1 MVYKLKPLELALEF
15 EDRTYQLGDTIDI
28 ELSLAP
34 NGDVD
39 VREGR
44 VDLVCEEVYA
54 SSEGG
59 IVGISSGAIQGGNIF
74 KSTDYVPMSSWVSQR
89 TESYVHSSV
98 VFLADTT
105 LRSGSSGTYSVKLPI
120 QRQPPTH
127 VDEARDLHRDAESS
141 WSFKWRLMASVDI
154 VRGRNPKRQRT
165 VKVALPQAPIEG
177 GVGDKAGMSTR
188 KAGSIG
194 QARRQRRARR

>member
-15 EDRTYQLGDTIDI
+15 EDRIYELGDTIDI

-34 NGDVD
+34 NGDVE

-44 VDLVCEEVYA
+44 VDLLCEEVYSTSQA
-54 SSEGG
+54 G
-59 IVGISSGAIQGGNIF
+59 IVGITGDAMQGGNVF

-89 TESYVHSSV
+89 TDSYVHSGV
-98 VFLADTT
+98 VFLTDTT
-105 LRSGSSGTYSVKLPI
+105 LRPGSSGTYSAKLQI
-120 QRQPPTH
+120 QSQPPKH
-127 VDEARDLHRDAESS
+127 LDEARDLHRDAESS

-165 VKVALPQAPIEG
+165 VKVSLPQAPAGEG
-177 GVGDKAGMSTR
+177 ARGKPGMATP